1 VGRRRKKTDKK
12 RSWQSLDNPKKDL
25 ESVGGSVKCKYVDHQ
40 KLLLKTHPEYS
51 EKWIQD
57 CIAENPSVLGLGE
70 LILKDKERN
79 QPGAGRLDLL
89 FQDPDSNLR
98 YEVEIQLGKTDE
110 SHIIRT
116 IEYWDL
122 ERKRYPQYDHV
133 AVLIAEDMTSR
144 FLNIISLF
152 NGFIPL
158 VAIQLNAI
166 QVENHITLVYTKV
179 LDQRLGFAIDEEEEQ
194 EVADRSYWEKRS
206 SVEIVSIADK
216 VLQVLKDVDHELDL
230 KYNKFYIGVANTTS
244 HLTL

>member
-1 VGRRRKKTDKK
+1 VPRIPKNIDKPRRIPTP
-12 RSWQSLDNPKKDL
+12 SHS
-25 ESVGGSVKCKYVDHQ
+25 ETAYKYVKHQ
-40 KLLLKTHPEYS
+40 KLLLKTHPDFN
-51 EKWIQD
+51 EKWVQER
-57 CIAENPSVLGLGE
+57 IAEDPSILGIGE

-110 SHIIRT
+110 SHIFRT

-133 AVLIAEDMTSR
+133 AVIIAEDITSR
-144 FLNIISLF
+144 FLNIISLL

-166 QVENHITLVYTKV
+166 QVEDQIALIFTVV
-179 LDQRLGFAIDEEEEQ
+179 LDHRLGLAPEEEE
-194 EVADRSYWEKRS
+194 EVTDRAYWEKEAQKQQFTWQMS
-206 SVEIVSIADK
+206 CC
-216 VLQVLKDVDHELDL
+216 
-230 KYNKFYIGVANTTS
+230 GC
-244 HLTL
+244 